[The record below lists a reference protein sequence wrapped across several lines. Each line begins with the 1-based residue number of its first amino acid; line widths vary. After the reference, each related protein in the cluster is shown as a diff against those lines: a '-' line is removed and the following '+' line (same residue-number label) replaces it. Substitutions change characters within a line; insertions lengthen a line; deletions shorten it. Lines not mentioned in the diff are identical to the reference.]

1 MPAEENKKPHE
12 SSTHKCKYINEGR
25 AIIETSGRFMFLV
38 GSRIIAYHNE
48 ADP

>member
-12 SSTHKCKYINEGR
+12 SSTHKRKYINEGR
-25 AIIETSGRFMFLV
+25 AIIETNGHFIFLG